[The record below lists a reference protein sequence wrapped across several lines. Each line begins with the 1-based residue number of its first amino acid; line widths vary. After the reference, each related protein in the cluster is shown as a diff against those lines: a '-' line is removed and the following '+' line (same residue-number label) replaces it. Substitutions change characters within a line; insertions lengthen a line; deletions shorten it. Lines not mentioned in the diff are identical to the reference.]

1 MKSIWRNL
9 VDRLEKR
16 QERVRNQLASRLIS
30 SDEATR
36 QRALD
41 EAWATG
47 SKAWLEAVEEAI
59 RHLSDRDRICFYEPD
74 GMSTGDADKAYR
86 ELIRLARQDQLLRDP
101 AFTQWLMSD
110 VNGHTQQL
118 VNELAEMGGREL
130 TLFRLLQ
137 LQMGLRKKSALT

>member
-9 VDRLEKR
+9 VDRLDR
-16 QERVRNQLASRLIS
+16 HQERVRNQLASRLIS
-30 SDEATR
+30 SDEAIR

-47 SKAWLEAVEEAI
+47 GKGWLEAVEEAI

-74 GMSTGDADKAYR
+74 GMSTGDSSKAYR

-101 AFTQWLMSD
+101 AFTQWLMID
-110 VNGHTQQL
+110 VNGQTQQL
-118 VNELAEMGGREL
+118 VNELAAMGGREL
-130 TLFRLLQ
+130 ILFRLLQ
-137 LQMGLRKKSALT
+137 LQLGLRQKVAH